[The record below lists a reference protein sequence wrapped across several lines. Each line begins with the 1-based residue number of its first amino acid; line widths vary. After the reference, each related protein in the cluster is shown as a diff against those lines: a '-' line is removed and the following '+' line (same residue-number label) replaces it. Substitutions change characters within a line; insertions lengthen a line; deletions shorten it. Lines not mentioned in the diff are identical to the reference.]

1 VNDRSAKGVSIILR
15 IVIFAIA
22 LGASAS
28 FAAEL
33 IGTVSSVNGE
43 VTRSGGGALKSGDS
57 VSQGEVIKSSSGGS
71 AKISF
76 SDGTSMSI
84 GSSAQVTLSH
94 FVYAD
99 KKKTFQKASF
109 DLAKGAFRFATG
121 SSDKSAY
128 EVKTPTSTL
137 SVRGTVWTMNVTE
150 KKTTINV
157 ISGTVVFCQ
166 GGKCRVV
173 EAGQSA
179 GDDDSSDSDPGG
191 QSNPPPAG
199 PRPPTAVDGYTPK
212 DVDQCTTANCDSPH

>member
-1 VNDRSAKGVSIILR
+1 MTDRSASAVSIKLR
-15 IVIFAIA
+15 ILIFAVA

-28 FAAEL
+28 LAAEM

-43 VTRSGGGALKSGDS
+43 VTRGGGGSIKAGDS

-71 AKISF
+71 AKITF
-76 SDGTSMSI
+76 SDGTSMSV

-99 KKKTFQKASF
+99 KKKTFEKASF

-121 SSDKSAY
+121 NSDKKAY

-137 SVRGTVWTMNVTE
+137 SVRGTVFTMNVTE
-150 KKTTINV
+150 KNTTVNV

-166 GGKCRVV
+166 GGKCQAV

-179 GDDDSSDSDPGG
+179 GDDSSGSDNGG
-191 QSNPPPAG
+191 QSNPPG
-199 PRPPTAVDGYTPK
+199 MTPPTPYTPQNS
-212 DVDQCTTANCDSPH
+212 DQCNTPNCSTTH

>member
-1 VNDRSAKGVSIILR
+1 MTDRSANRVSIKLR
-15 IVIFAIA
+15 IVIAAIA
-22 LGASAS
+22 LGAPGSL
-28 FAAEL
+28 AAQT
-33 IGTVSSVNGE
+33 IGTASAVHPE
-43 VTRSGGGALKSGDS
+43 VTRGGGGAIKSGDS
-57 VSQGEVIKSSSGGS
+57 VSQGEVIKSSSSGS

-76 SDGTSMSI
+76 TDGTSMSI

-94 FVYAD
+94 FVFAD
-99 KKKTFQKASF
+99 KQKTFQKASF

-157 ISGTVVFCQ
+157 ISGSVVFCQ

-179 GDDDSSDSDPGG
+179 GDDDSSDSDPNG
-191 QSNPPPAG
+191 QSNPPPQNILKF
-199 PRPPTAVDGYTPK
+199 TP
-212 DVDQCTTANCDSPH
+212 QEGCLTANCISPH

>member
-1 VNDRSAKGVSIILR
+1 MT
-15 IVIFAIA
+15 FAVA

-28 FAAEL
+28 LAAEM

-43 VTRSGGGALKSGDS
+43 VTRGGGGSIKAGDS

-71 AKISF
+71 AKITF
-76 SDGTSMSI
+76 SDGTSMSV

-99 KKKTFQKASF
+99 KKKTFEKASF

-121 SSDKSAY
+121 NSDKKAY

-137 SVRGTVWTMNVTE
+137 SVRGTVFTMNVTE
-150 KKTTINV
+150 KNTTVNV

-166 GGKCRVV
+166 GGKCQVV

-179 GDDDSSDSDPGG
+179 GDDSSDSDQSG
-191 QSNPPPAG
+191 QSNPPG
-199 PRPPTAVDGYTPK
+199 MTPPTPYTPQNP
-212 DVDQCTTANCDSPH
+212 DQCSTSDCSDRH

>member
-1 VNDRSAKGVSIILR
+1 M
-15 IVIFAIA
+15 IFAVA

-28 FAAEL
+28 LAAEM

-43 VTRSGGGALKSGDS
+43 VTRGGGGSIKAGDS

-71 AKISF
+71 AKITF
-76 SDGTSMSI
+76 SDGTSMSV

-99 KKKTFQKASF
+99 KKKTFEKASF

-121 SSDKSAY
+121 NSDKKAY

-137 SVRGTVWTMNVTE
+137 SVRGTVFTMNVTE
-150 KKTTINV
+150 KNTTVNV

-166 GGKCRVV
+166 GGKCQAV

-179 GDDDSSDSDPGG
+179 GDDSSDSDQSG
-191 QSNPPPAG
+191 QSNPPG
-199 PRPPTAVDGYTPK
+199 MTPPKPYTPQNP
-212 DVDQCTTANCDSPH
+212 DQCSTSDCSDRH